1 MIKQDRILFI
11 VIVEHTVLL
20 LYKQRHAK
28 LSALYNNSHYL
39 FTMSTISVAIKWR

>member
-1 MIKQDRILFI
+1 MIKQDRVLFI
-11 VIVEHTVLL
+11 VVVEHTVLL

-28 LSALYNNSHYL
+28 LSLYSHYL